1 MASRSRIEIQG
12 SKHLAVYPYI
22 SICSGAGGLDLGV
35 ELASG
40 GRAVPVVYVEN
51 ELTSASVLASRVAEE
66 SLAPGNIF
74 SSVKEFDFSDYHGCK
89 GVVAGYPCGPFSNS
103 GRRTG
108 VRDQRWLWP
117 YIRDG
122 INTIRDG
129 LEFVF
134 LENVPGHLT
143 LGGFEV
149 FKDLQQMG
157 LRTAATL
164 LSAEEVG
171 GTHRRE
177 RLFILAVAD
186 TYGGIRQ
193 GGYLEVDAAY
203 DAGPP
208 GTTLRHR
215 FPPSPASPDW
225 DVVLPTQPWLHPTV
239 VPEFL
244 GGSHGLAAG
253 VDLSRNDRNRICGLG
268 VVPQQAARAW
278 EILEKDLL

>member
-1 MASRSRIEIQG
+1 M
-12 SKHLAVYPYI
+12 
-22 SICSGAGGLDLGV
+22 
-35 ELASG
+35 ASG

-51 ELTSASVLASRVAEE
+51 ELTSASVLAARVAEK

-74 SSVKEFDFSDYHGCK
+74 SSVKEFDFASYSGCK

-103 GRRTG
+103 GKRGDYT
-108 VRDQRWLWP
+108 RDERWLWP

-122 INTIRDG
+122 IETIRDG

-134 LENVPGHLT
+134 IENVPGHLT

-149 FKDLQQMG
+149 FKDLHELG
-157 LRTAATL
+157 FRTAAVLNTAQE
-164 LSAEEVG
+164 SGA
-171 GTHRRE
+171 THRRE

-193 GGYLEVDAAY
+193 GGYLEVDAAD

-208 GTTLRHR
+208 GAALRHR
-215 FPPSPASPDW
+215 FPPSPASSDW
-225 DVVLPTQPWLHPTV
+225 DVVLPTQPWIHPTV

-244 GGSHGLAAG
+244 GGSDGMASGL
-253 VDLSRNDRNRICGLG
+253 DLSRNDRNQICGLG
-268 VVPQQAARAW
+268 VVPQQAAHAW
-278 EILEKDLL
+278 QLLEQELL